1 MEAGRDLLLPLRV
14 TPLLLLSSS
23 SSSSSALRFFFLS
36 SSPLLLL
43 SSSSSSSSSFPLSR
57 ATFTAEFLV
66 AEPFKRSVLAAALS
80 SPRQNPNSRQR
91 SSSSFLSF
99 LPSSSHFSSH
109 STQYFLSS
117 FLLLVQ
123 NPSSLRPEQLRD
135 LFLRFFSFFLSSS
148 SSSSPLLLRFFLSF
162 LSSSSS
168 SPPLLLSFLSSFLS
182 SFSSSLLSSFV
193 SSSLS
198 SSPPFCRAI
207 CAASLAVAAP
217 FKRNLSTATS
227 SIDWAGTAAQSTSA
241 KTVATTWIFM
251 VSGVVWYER

>member
-99 LPSSSHFSSH
+99 LPSSSHFSSQ
-109 STQYFLSS
+109 SSQNFLSS
-117 FLLLVQ
+117 FFSLVQ
-123 NPSSLRPEQLRD
+123 NPSSLRPEQSRD
-135 LFLRFFSFFLSSS
+135 LFLLLLRFLFLFFLSFLSSSSS
-148 SSSSPLLLRFFLSF
+148 SSSSPLLSLFLRFFLSF

-168 SPPLLLSFLSSFLS
+168 SPPLLLSF
-182 SFSSSLLSSFV
+182 
-193 SSSLS
+193 LS